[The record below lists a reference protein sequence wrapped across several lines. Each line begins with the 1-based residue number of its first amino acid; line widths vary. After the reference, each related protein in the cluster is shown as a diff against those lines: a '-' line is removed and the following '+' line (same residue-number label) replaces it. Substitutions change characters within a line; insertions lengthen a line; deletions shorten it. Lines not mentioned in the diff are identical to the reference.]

1 MGSSAVSSHWSLLEP
16 TLASNEGVTC
26 GGWAPDEP
34 TLGRPTWLVG
44 RPGWS
49 ADRKT
54 RPNSLKL
61 HREAARWAPIS
72 FMWVRACLKA
82 VW

>member
-1 MGSSAVSSHWSLLEP
+1 MGSSAVSSARSLLEL
-16 TLASNEGVTC
+16 TWASNEGMTC
-26 GGWAPDEP
+26 GGWAPGEP
-34 TLGRPTWLVG
+34 TIA

-54 RPNSLKL
+54 QPNSLKL